1 MLDAV
6 RRRIPILVSL
16 ALVASVAVV
25 GLARTGSEGDVAATR
40 ITAEPSVPPVETATP
55 EPRPAAAEGTLQTQN
70 GDPEPPDATPVS
82 SPLEVTGTR
91 VVARLTGA
99 GSLND
104 TASRWNVTGT
114 DLGHMF
120 WHGGTLNMV
129 FGDTW
134 GTGGVEGVDWRSNVM
149 ARITNPTPRTGFRF
163 DDMVTDG
170 AGWAKELL
178 PSRKIPG
185 DEKTVIPTYGVSVG
199 SRMYLHYMSVR
210 EWTSPG
216 RWDANMAGLAYSDDG
231 GLTWVKDPRATWP
244 GTSNF
249 VQTAML
255 RHEGYVYVFGIPAG
269 RFGGVQLARV
279 RPGGLLD
286 PGAYAYWNGTGW
298 GTTRAA
304 AETIVPAP
312 VGELSVRWSE
322 HHEKWLMTYLNE
334 ERRAIVLRTADAITG
349 PWDEERIVVTAEE
362 HPQLYAPY
370 MVPMDTG
377 AEIHFTMSRFDSYQ
391 VFLLSAT
398 LE

>member
-1 MLDAV
+1 MLRKV
-6 RRRIPILVSL
+6 PILVSL
-16 ALVASVAVV
+16 ALVATVAALGVV
-25 GLARTGSEGDVAATR
+25 RTSSEGDVAATR
-40 ITAEPSVPPVETATP
+40 VTAEPSMPPAETATP
-55 EPRPAAAEGTLQTQN
+55 EPRPAAAEEALPR
-70 GDPEPPDATPVS
+70 GDDDREPPTVTPAS
-82 SPLEVTGTR
+82 SPREITGTR
-91 VVARLTGA
+91 VVSQLTGA

-120 WHGGTLNMV
+120 WHQGTLNMA

-149 ARITNPTPRTGFRF
+149 ARITDPTPRDGFRF
-163 DDMVTDG
+163 EGMVTDA
-170 AGWAKELL
+170 AGRAKELL
-178 PSRKIPG
+178 PSRKVPG
-185 DEKTVIPTYGVSVG
+185 DEKTVIPTYGISVG

-210 EWTSPG
+210 QWLQPG
-216 RWDANMAGLAYSDDG
+216 RWEANMAGLAYSDDG
-231 GLTWVKDPRATWP
+231 GVTWVKDPRATWP

-249 VQTAML
+249 VQTSML
-255 RHEGYVYVFGIPAG
+255 RHEGHVYLFGVPAG
-269 RFGGVQLARV
+269 RFGGVKLARV
-279 RPGGLLD
+279 RPGEMLE
-286 PGAYAYWNGTGW
+286 PGAYAYWDGEGW
-298 GTTRAA
+298 GVSRTA
-304 AETIVPAP
+304 AETVVPAP

-322 HHEKWLMTYLNE
+322 HHETWLMTYLNE

-349 PWDEERIVVTAEE
+349 PWDEERVVTTAEE

-377 AEIHFTMSRFDSYQ
+377 AEIFFTMSRFDSYQ